1 MKGKTPSKKPPLK
14 GGHPAGKKKETV
26 FFSVR
31 AELIWIVFI
40 FLVGLLLYVN
50 TLTHLFVLDDFSVIK
65 DNFLV
70 KRGLKGI
77 PEILST
83 PYRFGFGLLSDNL
96 YRPLTLVMFALEWQI
111 SPDNPALGH
120 TINVIFYAFSGVL
133 LYLFLRKLFYQGPQ
147 VLSLVVTLIWLAHP
161 VHTEVVANIKSRDEI
176 MSLFFLLLTLFAF
189 LHFLD
194 KKRFLLLALSLLSYF
209 LALISKEGT
218 ISMLVLFPVIGW
230 YYCKPDQRKRLFYTT
245 LFLIPVI
252 IYLLIR
258 QDVLS
263 QYATPFIPTI
273 KDNLIAGA
281 PDFFSRSATAILI
294 LGKYLLLLLFPYQLV
309 SDASY
314 NQIPITGWADPLV
327 ILAFLVYAAMLVYAF
342 VFVKKK
348 DVTAFGL
355 LFFLITMSPYSN
367 LFTLIG
373 TSYAERLLYLP
384 SIGFSIAFVSI
395 MVRFLSRQEKMQ
407 PGPLSPAIMFRKYP
421 VIWLITGLILVVFSV
436 KTVARNLEWKDEF
449 TLFSADVKRSPNSAH
464 MRYYYGLAL
473 RNKAGASQNPVEVEE
488 LTRRAVEEFNKV
500 VMIIPTFSEGHEQ
513 LGLAYYRLKQPEQ
526 AAVHYE
532 EALRLNPSKAVTY
545 SNLAILFYEKGD
557 MQRAFELYQKSVSLD
572 TNFEDGYFN
581 LGSIYGMRGEYDKAI
596 LNFGRIIKI
605 NPSNARGHQYLGIT
619 YGLMNQPDLAKKH
632 LDIARQLDPSIK

>member
-1 MKGKTPSKKPPLK
+1 MKSKLPLK
-14 GGHPAGKKKETV
+14 KNPAKGIQPARKKQEAV
-26 FFSVR
+26 FFSPR

-40 FLVGLLLYVN
+40 FLSGLLLYAN
-50 TLTHLFVLDDFSVIK
+50 TLSHLFVLDDFSVIK

-96 YRPLTLVMFALEWQI
+96 YRPLTLVMFAIEWQI
-111 SPDNPALGH
+111 SPDNPFLGH
-120 TINVIFYAFSGVL
+120 AVNVIFYAFSGVL
-133 LYLFLRKLFYQGPQ
+133 LYLFLRKLFSKGPQ
-147 VLSLVVTLIWLAHP
+147 VLSLVVTLLWLAHP

-176 MSLFFLLLTLFAF
+176 MSLFFLFLTLFSF
-189 LHFLD
+189 LQFLE
-194 KKRFLLLALSLLSYF
+194 KKSLLLLAWSLLSYF
-209 LALISKEGT
+209 LSLMSKEGT
-218 ISMLVLFPVIGW
+218 ITMLVLFPVVGW
-230 YYCKPDQRKRLFYTT
+230 YYCRPDQRKRLIYAT
-245 LFLIPVI
+245 LYLLPVI
-252 IYLLIR
+252 VYLLIR

-263 QYATPFIPTI
+263 QYATPFTPTI

-281 PDFFSRSATAILI
+281 PDFLSRTATAILI

-314 NQIPITGWADPLV
+314 NQIPITGWSNPLA
-327 ILAFLVYAAMLVYAF
+327 ILSFLVYAGMLVFAI
-342 VFVKKK
+342 VFLKKK

-355 LFFLITMSPYSN
+355 LFFLVTMSPYSN

-384 SIGFSIAFVSI
+384 SIGFSIALVSI
-395 MVRFLSRQEKMQ
+395 MVRFLSRHEKLHT
-407 PGPLSPAIMFRKYP
+407 GALSPANMVRKYP
-421 VIWLITGLILVVFSV
+421 VIWLITGLILFVFSV
-436 KTVARNLEWKDEF
+436 RTIARNREWKDEF
-449 TLFSADVKRSPNSAH
+449 TLFSADVQRSPNSAH

-473 RNKAGASQNPVEVEE
+473 RNKAGASQNTVEAEE

-572 TNFEDGYFN
+572 SNFEDGYFN
-581 LGSIYGMRGEYDKAI
+581 LGSIYGMRGEYDNAI
-596 LNFGRIIKI
+596 LNFEKIIRI

-619 YGLMNQPDLAKKH
+619 YQLMNQPDLAKKH